1 MHTQSTSGPQE
12 FASGYASSMRQFAES
27 FFEELAHVCPD
38 ENVLWRSEACAALW
52 AATQAVF
59 GSSVLSP
66 GERNDLLREITRNLV
81 PFWQRHCSNRPDASQ
96 TPSYRPGVYGY
107 VFAPGN
113 LAAAADS
120 IVAELMRSTGAPRGQ
135 TSITERT
142 LSAALAQRM
151 LADLRSIDQY
161 KNGRVRSRRPP
172 RFSTGRATAPAN
184 LESC

>member
-1 MHTQSTSGPQE
+1 MHMQNTSDPQE

-27 FFEELAHVCPD
+27 FFEDFAPVCPD
-38 ENVLWRSEACAALW
+38 ETIQWRREACAALW

-96 TPSYRPGVYGY
+96 APSYRPGVYGY

-120 IVAELMRSTGAPRGQ
+120 IVAELMRSTGVPQGQ
-135 TSITERT
+135 ASIIGRK
-142 LSAALAQRM
+142 LSTALAQKM
-151 LADLRSIDQY
+151 LADLRSIDNY
-161 KNGRVRSRRPP
+161 KKGRARPRRSP
-172 RFSTGRATAPAN
+172 RFSAIQAAVPAN